1 MKKSFKKRPI
11 NSNYYR
17 PKTIK
22 TVSNRN
28 LKKHRFPLSYKKI
41 KGKKIFD
48 FFLNKL
54 FLKIVGGFILA
65 MILIST
71 IVVAIISRDLPSP
84 DQLLDRNIAQSTIIY
99 DRSGKNIL
107 YEFHGEEKR
116 TLVNINNIPSHVQ
129 KATIAIE
136 DKNFYKHK
144 GYSLWAMFR
153 TMITNVLYNRRAG
166 GSTLTQQFVKNALL
180 TSEKKYTRKI
190 KELILAQKIEK
201 RYTKD
206 EILQMYLNE
215 IPYGS
220 NAYGIE
226 AASQK
231 YFGKSVK
238 DINLAEAALLAA
250 LTQAPSKYS
259 PYGDNKDLLIGRQ
272 QYVLD
277 IMEEQGYISN
287 EEKEEAKKYELVFK
301 NPETNITAP
310 HFVMYIKE
318 SLSEKYGEK
327 TLEQGG
333 LKIYTT
339 IDLEKQKAAEEAI
352 KNQEEKNAT
361 KYNANNAALVAIDP
375 KTGQILAMVGSKN
388 YFDDEIDGQVNVAI
402 KNRQPGSSLKPLV
415 YATLFSRG
423 GYNPNTIL
431 YDVVTDFSSYEP
443 KNYNGQE
450 NGPIQIK
457 KALAGSLNVPAV
469 KALYLA
475 GIDNVIKLA
484 KEAGY
489 TTLTDPD
496 KYGLSL
502 VLGGAEVKLLEHVN
516 AYSIFAQEGKI
527 NNTTGILKIE
537 DKNGNI
543 LEEYKQDTRKV
554 LDSNI
559 AKMINSI
566 LSDNNNRSFIFGE
579 KNSLV
584 LNNRTSAAKTGTTNE
599 FKDAWTIGY
608 TPSLVAGVW
617 VGNSNG
623 NEMKTGADGSVVA
636 APIWNAFM
644 TKALSETP
652 NESFNEPEIKETG
665 KAILDGKLDTKI
677 IKINKETKEIAT
689 DNTPIE
695 LIEEITVTDH
705 HCILYYINKED
716 PLGDGPSNPESDYQF
731 NLWENRIKEWAKKN
745 DPNYNT
751 SMIQQSENLHDPENI
766 PVFSILNIEN
776 NQTIQ
781 TENLKVSIQATAPRG
796 VNKVEYY
803 INENLLERKTS
814 FPFDLDKNISFLNNG
829 YYNLKVRVCDD
840 ISNCSEKSIEFN
852 LMLSNNNKTPANLNL
867 TYPTSGLA
875 LNSGDFPLPIK
886 MITLNPEQIVKIE
899 IKLKNELNNEEH
911 IVNTINLVENR
922 EIETIWSD
930 YPAPGEYKLYAEF
943 YNWNGLKKQSNQISI
958 NIN

>member
-1 MKKSFKKRPI
+1 
-11 NSNYYR
+11 
-17 PKTIK
+17 
-22 TVSNRN
+22 
-28 LKKHRFPLSYKKI
+28 
-41 KGKKIFD
+41 
-48 FFLNKL
+48 
-54 FLKIVGGFILA
+54 
-65 MILIST
+65 
-71 IVVAIISRDLPSP
+71 
-84 DQLLDRNIAQSTIIY
+84 
-99 DRSGKNIL
+99 
-107 YEFHGEEKR
+107 
-116 TLVNINNIPSHVQ
+116 
-129 KATIAIE
+129 
-136 DKNFYKHK
+136 
-144 GYSLWAMFR
+144 
-153 TMITNVLYNRRAG
+153 
-166 GSTLTQQFVKNALL
+166 
-180 TSEKKYTRKI
+180 
-190 KELILAQKIEK
+190 
-201 RYTKD
+201 
-206 EILQMYLNE
+206 
-215 IPYGS
+215 
-220 NAYGIE
+220 
-226 AASQK
+226 
-231 YFGKSVK
+231 
-238 DINLAEAALLAA
+238 
-250 LTQAPSKYS
+250 
-259 PYGDNKDLLIGRQ
+259 
-272 QYVLD
+272 
-277 IMEEQGYISN
+277 
-287 EEKEEAKKYELVFK
+287 
-301 NPETNITAP
+301 TNITAP

-318 SLSEKYGEK
+318 SLSEKYGVK

>member
-28 LKKHRFPLSYKKI
+28 LKKYRFPLSYKKI
-41 KGKKIFD
+41 KGKKLSD

-54 FLKIVGGFILA
+54 FLKIIGIFILA
-65 MILIST
+65 MILISI
-71 IVVAIISRDLPSP
+71 IVVAIVSRDLPSP
-84 DQLLDRNIAQSTIIY
+84 DQLLNRDIAQSTIIY
-99 DRSGKNIL
+99 DRSGQNIL

-116 TLVNINNIPSHVQ
+116 TLVNINDIPYHVQ

-153 TMITNVLYNRRAG
+153 TMVTNVLYNRKAG

-201 RYTKD
+201 KYTKD

-231 YFGKSVK
+231 YFGKSIK

-277 IMEEQGYISN
+277 IMEEQGYISV

-301 NPETNITAP
+301 NPETNIIAP
-310 HFVMYIKE
+310 HFIMYIKE
-318 SLSEKYGEK
+318 ILSEKYGEK

-375 KTGQILAMVGSKN
+375 KTGQILTMVGSKN

-527 NNTTGILKIE
+527 NNTTGILKVE
-537 DKNGNI
+537 DKDGNV

-554 LDSNI
+554 LDPNI

-579 KNSLV
+579 NNSLV
-584 LNNRTSAAKTGTTNE
+584 LSNRTSAAKTGTTNE

-623 NEMKTGADGSVVA
+623 DNMKTGADGSVVA

-644 TKALSETP
+644 TKALLETS
-652 NESFNEPEIKETG
+652 NESFNQPEIKETG
-665 KAILDGKLDTKI
+665 KAILDGKLNTKI

-705 HCILYYINKED
+705 HCILYYVNKED
-716 PLGDGPSNPESDYQF
+716 PLGDGPSNPEDDYQF
-731 NLWENRIKEWAKKN
+731 NLWENRIIDWAKKN

-751 SMIQQSENLHDPENI
+751 SIIQQSENLHDPENA

-803 INENLLERKTS
+803 INNNLLERKTS

-852 LMLSNNNKTPANLNL
+852 LMLLNNSKTPANLNL

-875 LNSGDFPLPIK
+875 LNSGDFPLSIK
-886 MITLNPEQIVKIE
+886 MITLNPEQIVKIDV
-899 IKLKNELNNEEH
+899 KLKNENNEE
-911 IVNTINLVENR
+911 IIINTIDFIENR
-922 EIETIWSD
+922 EIETIWSN

-943 YNWNGLKKQSNQISI
+943 YNWNGLKKQSNQVSI

>member
-153 TMITNVLYNRRAG
+153 TMITNVLYNRKAG

-201 RYTKD
+201 KYTKD

-238 DINLAEAALLAA
+238 DINIAEAALLAA

-301 NPETNITAP
+301 NPETNIIAP
-310 HFVMYIKE
+310 HFIMYIRE
-318 SLSEKYGEK
+318 ILSEKYGEK

-339 IDLEKQKAAEEAI
+339 IDLDKQKAAEEAI

-415 YATLFSRG
+415 YATLFSKG

-475 GIDNVIKLA
+475 GINNVIKLA

>member
-1 MKKSFKKRPI
+1 MNKSFKRKSI

-22 TVSNRN
+22 TVSSRN
-28 LKKHRFPLSYKKI
+28 FRKNQSANSYKKSS
-41 KGKKIFD
+41 KGKLIEIL
-48 FFLNKL
+48 LNKK
-54 FLKIVGGFILA
+54 FLKLIGLFILA
-65 MILIST
+65 MIVFFIIL
-71 IVVAIISRDLPSP
+71 VAIVSRDLPNP
-84 DQLLDRNIAQSTIIY
+84 DQLLDRDIAQSTIIY
-99 DRSGKNIL
+99 DRTGENIL

-116 TLVNINNIPSHVQ
+116 TLVNINDIPVYVQ

-144 GYSLWAMFR
+144 GYSVWAMLR
-153 TMITNVLYNRRAG
+153 TVVTNIIYIRKAG

-201 RYTKD
+201 KYTKD

-220 NAYGIE
+220 NAYGVE

-231 YFGKSVK
+231 YFGKSIK
-238 DINLAEAALLAA
+238 DVNLAEAALLAA
-250 LTQAPSKYS
+250 LPQAPSKYS
-259 PYGDNKDLLIGRQ
+259 PYGDNKDLLLGRQ
-272 QYVLD
+272 QYILD
-277 IMEEQGYISN
+277 LMEEQGYISK
-287 EEKEEAKKYELVFK
+287 EEKENAKKYELVFK

-318 SLSEKYGEK
+318 ILSEKYGEK

-339 IDLEKQKAAEEAI
+339 IDIEKQKAAEEAI

-375 KTGQILAMVGSKN
+375 KTGQILAMVGSKD
-388 YFDDEIDGQVNVAI
+388 YFNDEIDGQVNVAI
-402 KNRQPGSSLKPLV
+402 KPRQPGSSLKPLV

-443 KNYNGQE
+443 KNYNGKE

-457 KALAGSLNVPAV
+457 KALAGSLNIPAV

-527 NNTTGILKIE
+527 NNPVGILKIE
-537 DKNGNI
+537 DKDGNV
-543 LEEYKQDTRKV
+543 LEEYKQNTKTV
-554 LDSNI
+554 LDANI
-559 AKMINSI
+559 ARMINSI

-579 KNSLV
+579 NNNLV
-584 LNNRTSAAKTGTTNE
+584 LNSRTSAAKTGTTNE

-623 NEMKTGADGSVVA
+623 GNMKTGADGSVVA
-636 APIWNAFM
+636 APIWNSFM
-644 TKALSETP
+644 TKALSGTL
-652 NESFNEPEIKETG
+652 NESFNEPVIEKTG
-665 KAILDGKLDTKI
+665 KAVLDGQLNTKV

-689 DNTPIE
+689 ENTPQE

-705 HCILYYINKED
+705 HCILYYVDKDN
-716 PLGDGPSNPESDYQF
+716 PLGDAPANPKNDYQF
-731 NLWENRIKEWAKKN
+731 DLWENRVIEWAKKN
-745 DPNYNT
+745 DPNYNL
-751 SMIQQSENLHDPENI
+751 SIIQKSEDIHNTENT
-766 PVFSILNIEN
+766 PVFSLLNIEN

-781 TENLKVSIQATAPRG
+781 TENLKVSVQATAPRG
-796 VNKVEYY
+796 INKIEYY
-803 INENLLERKTS
+803 INDNLLDRKSS

-840 ISNCSEKSIEFN
+840 VSNCSEKSVEFN
-852 LMLSNNNKTPANLNL
+852 LVLPNENKTPASLNL
-867 TYPTSGLA
+867 IYPTSG
-875 LNSGDFPLPIK
+875 SIFKTEDFPISVK
-886 MITLNPEQIVKIE
+886 MASINPNQIVKID
-899 IKLKNELNNEEH
+899 IKLKNKSNEESV
-911 IVNTINLVENR
+911 VNTINSITDKN
-922 EIETIWSD
+922 IESIWSN

-943 YNWNGLKKQSNQISI
+943 YDWNGFKKQSNQVSI

>member
-28 LKKHRFPLSYKKI
+28 LTKHRFPLSYKKI
-41 KGKKIFD
+41 KGKKISD

-54 FLKIVGGFILA
+54 FLKIVGGFILV

-99 DRSGKNIL
+99 DRSGENIL

-116 TLVNINNIPSHVQ
+116 TLVNINDIPYHVQ

-153 TMITNVLYNRRAG
+153 TMITNVLYNRKAG

-277 IMEEQGYISN
+277 IMEEQEYISN

-415 YATLFSRG
+415 YATLFSKG

>member
-153 TMITNVLYNRRAG
+153 TIITNVLYNRRAG

-277 IMEEQGYISN
+277 IMEEQEYISN

>member
-153 TMITNVLYNRRAG
+153 TMITNVLYNRKAG

-277 IMEEQGYISN
+277 IMEEQEYISN

>member
-28 LKKHRFPLSYKKI
+28 IKKHRFPLSYKKI
-41 KGKKIFD
+41 KGKKISD
-48 FFLNKL
+48 IFLNKL

-65 MILIST
+65 MILISV
-71 IVVAIISRDLPSP
+71 IVVAIISRDIPSP

-99 DRSGKNIL
+99 DRSGQNIL

-116 TLVNINNIPSHVQ
+116 TLVNINDIPFYVQ

-153 TMITNVLYNRRAG
+153 TVITNILYNRKAG

-277 IMEEQGYISN
+277 IMEEQGYIN
-287 EEKEEAKKYELVFK
+287 KEEKEEAKKYELVFK
-301 NPETNITAP
+301 NPETNIIAP
-310 HFVMYIKE
+310 HFIMYIKE

-388 YFDDEIDGQVNVAI
+388 YFNDEIDGQVNVAI

-443 KNYNGQE
+443 KNYNGKE

-527 NNTTGILKIE
+527 NNTTGILKVE
-537 DKNGNI
+537 DKAGNI

-566 LSDNNNRSFIFGE
+566 LSNNNNRSFIFGE
-579 KNSLV
+579 NNNLV
-584 LNNRTSAAKTGTTNE
+584 LSNKTSAAKTGTTNE

-623 NEMKTGADGSVVA
+623 NNMKTGADGSVVA

-644 TKALSETP
+644 TKVLSETP

-665 KAILDGKLDTKI
+665 KDILDGKLNTKI

-689 DNTPIE
+689 DNTPTE

-716 PLGDGPSNPESDYQF
+716 PLGDGPSKPENDYQF
-731 NLWENRIKEWAKKN
+731 NLWENRIIEWAKKN

-751 SMIQQSENLHDPENI
+751 NIIQQSENLHDPENV

-781 TENLKVSIQATAPRG
+781 TENLKASIQATAPRG

-803 INENLLERKTS
+803 INDNLLERKTS
-814 FPFDLDKNISFLNNG
+814 YPFDLDKNISFLNNG
-829 YYNLKVRVCDD
+829 YYNLKIRVCDD

-852 LMLSNNNKTPANLNL
+852 LVLSNNNTTPANLNL

-875 LNSGDFPLPIK
+875 LNSGDFPLSIK

-899 IKLKNELNNEEH
+899 IKLKNEVNNEEL
-911 IVNTINLVENR
+911 IITTINSIDNR
-922 EIETIWSD
+922 EVETIWSD
-930 YPAPGEYKLYAEF
+930 YPIAGEYKLYAEF

>member
-1 MKKSFKKRPI
+1 
-11 NSNYYR
+11 
-17 PKTIK
+17 
-22 TVSNRN
+22 
-28 LKKHRFPLSYKKI
+28 
-41 KGKKIFD
+41 
-48 FFLNKL
+48 
-54 FLKIVGGFILA
+54 
-65 MILIST
+65 
-71 IVVAIISRDLPSP
+71 
-84 DQLLDRNIAQSTIIY
+84 
-99 DRSGKNIL
+99 
-107 YEFHGEEKR
+107 
-116 TLVNINNIPSHVQ
+116 LVNINNIPSHVQ

-153 TMITNVLYNRRAG
+153 TMITNVLYNRKAG

-201 RYTKD
+201 KYTKD

-238 DINLAEAALLAA
+238 DINIAEAALLAA

-301 NPETNITAP
+301 NPETNIIAP
-310 HFVMYIKE
+310 HFIMYIRE
-318 SLSEKYGEK
+318 ILSEKYGEK

-339 IDLEKQKAAEEAI
+339 IDLDKQKAAEEAI

-415 YATLFSRG
+415 YATLFSKG

-475 GIDNVIKLA
+475 GINNVIKLA